1 MATEIIYLIKRFK
14 DDYEN
19 KYEHYKDVFEE
30 KFYEIQ
36 NSFIYYLSK
45 KIINNNEE
53 IVELSNEIYNLFN
66 KYHFPRN
73 IGY

>member
-1 MATEIIYLIKRFK
+1 MSSEIKYLIERFEN
-14 DDYEN
+14 DYDN
-19 KYEHYKDVFEE
+19 KYEYYKDLFEE

-45 KIINNNEE
+45 KIITDNEE
-53 IVELSNEIYNLFN
+53 IVKLSNNIYNLFN
-66 KYHFPRN
+66 KHYPRK